1 MKPRLL
7 ILLLICAPLLTACYR
22 QTEEPF
28 QQVDSA
34 EVASVLTPTSLQDV
48 IEGGE
53 DLSVAEEDASA
64 ETRQYVT
71 PETVPGQVEQPTLEL
86 RTESPIAATSPSLT
100 VTPFARATSTPVFEE
115 ELDPDHECVY
125 TVQSGDNLFRL
136 SLAWGVTVQE
146 IMDASR
152 IDDDA
157 LSIGQLLLRPDCD
170 YATPGARPTVEPQ
183 PAAGEPTAA
192 VEDADSDP
200 QAVEDA
206 DGDPEAADETPAAD
220 EAPEVKITATPIPSI
235 HVVSAG
241 ETIESISLK
250 YRVDVNQLVSL
261 NNLTNANQLSVGQE
275 LLLSE

>member
-7 ILLLICAPLLTACYR
+7 ILLLLCLPLLAACYR

-34 EVASVLTPTSLQDV
+34 EVVSVLTPTSIQDA
-48 IEGGE
+48 IEDGDDASGE
-53 DLSVAEEDASA
+53 GADASA

-86 RTESPIAATSPSLT
+86 PTEIPIAATSPSIT
-100 VTPFARATSTPVFEE
+100 VTPFVRSTSTPAFEE
-115 ELDPDHECVY
+115 ELDPNHECVY

-136 SLAWGVTVQE
+136 SLNWGTTVQE
-146 IMDASR
+146 IMDASQ

-157 LSIGQLLLRPDCD
+157 LAIGQLLLRPGCD
-170 YATPGARPTVEPQ
+170 YATPAPRPTVEPQ
-183 PAAGEPTAA
+183 PAAGEPTEAA
-192 VEDADSDP
+192 EDPAS
-200 QAVEDA
+200 ES
-206 DGDPEAADETPAAD
+206 EAADETPAAD
-220 EAPEVKITATPIPSI
+220 EETEAEETATPGPKI

-250 YRVDVNQLVSL
+250 YRVDVNQLISL
-261 NNLTNANQLSVGQE
+261 NNLTNPNQLSVGQE
-275 LLLSE
+275 LYLPE

>member
-34 EVASVLTPTSLQDV
+34 AVVNILTPTSIQDV

-53 DLSVAEEDASA
+53 DLSGAEEDATA

-86 RTESPIAATSPSLT
+86 PTELPIAATSPSLT
-100 VTPFARATSTPVFEE
+100 VTPFARATSTPAFEE
-115 ELDPDHECVY
+115 ELDPNHECVY

-146 IMDASR
+146 IMDVSQL
-152 IDDDA
+152 DDDSLA
-157 LSIGQLLLRPDCD
+157 IGQLLLRPGCD
-170 YATPGARPTVEPQ
+170 YATPAPRPTVEPQ
-183 PAAGEPTAA
+183 PAAGEST
-192 VEDADSDP
+192 E
-200 QAVEDA
+200 AVEDA
-206 DGDPEAADETPAAD
+206 DGDSETADETPAAD
-220 EAPEVKITATPIPSI
+220 ETPVAQVTATPIPSI

-250 YRVDVNQLVSL
+250 YRVDVNQLISL
-261 NNLTNANQLSVGQE
+261 NNLTNPNQLSVGQE
-275 LLLSE
+275 LFLPE

>member
-1 MKPRLL
+1 MKTKLL
-7 ILLLICAPLLTACYR
+7 FLLLLCAPLLTACYR

-34 EVASVLTPTSLQDV
+34 EVVSVLTPTSILLV
-48 IEGGE
+48 IEDDEAATVDG
-53 DLSVAEEDASA
+53 ADASA

-86 RTESPIAATSPSLT
+86 PTEIPIAATSPPVTL
-100 VTPFARATSTPVFEE
+100 TPFTRPTFTPAFEE
-115 ELDPDHECVY
+115 ELDPNHECVY

-136 SLAWGVTVQE
+136 SLNWGTTVQD
-146 IMDASR
+146 IMDASQ

-157 LSIGQLLLRPDCD
+157 LAIGQLLLRPGCD
-170 YATPGARPTVEPQ
+170 YATPAPRPTVEPQ
-183 PAAGEPTAA
+183 PAAGEPIAGA
-192 VEDADSDP
+192 
-200 QAVEDA
+200 EDA
-206 DGDPEAADETPAAD
+206 DGDTEAVDETPAAD
-220 EAPEVKITATPIPSI
+220 VEPEPLDTATPLPKV

-261 NNLTNANQLSVGQE
+261 NNLANPNRLLVGQE
-275 LLLSE
+275 LLLPE